1 MASASDLLTA
11 TDAAI
16 LNCLTSQQFTV
27 RGRQQQM
34 ARLDDLRKFRA
45 ELLSEIQEAENN
57 GGAMASLGEV
67 MRPN

>member
-1 MASASDLLTA
+1 MATASELLAA

-16 LNCLTSQQFTV
+16 LNALTSQAFTI

-45 ELLSEIQEAENN
+45 ELLSEVQEASEN
-57 GGAMASLGEV
+57 GGYMASVGEM
-67 MRPN
+67 MRPT